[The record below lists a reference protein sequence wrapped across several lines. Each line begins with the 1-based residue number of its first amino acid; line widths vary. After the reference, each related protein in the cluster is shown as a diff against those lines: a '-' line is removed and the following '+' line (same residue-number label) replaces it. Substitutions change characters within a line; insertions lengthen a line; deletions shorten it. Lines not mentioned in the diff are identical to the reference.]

1 MMTAI
6 NCRIQ
11 TEDFAL
17 AEEYQAL
24 VRQDCGAVVLFSG
37 LVRDQ
42 FRPDSVS
49 SNSIDP
55 NNIDQLQALELEHY
69 PGMTER
75 SISTIAEQA
84 ARRFDLRA
92 VSIIHR
98 VGILPVGEQIVLV
111 GIAAPHRLDA
121 FAACEMLMDYLKNE
135 VPLWKKAHF
144 RQSAEWVEAKASDK
158 NALQRWEQP
167 K

>member
-1 MMTAI
+1 MMTLI

-11 TEDFAL
+11 VEDFSL
-17 AEEYQAL
+17 TEEYQTL

-42 FRPDSVS
+42 FKPDAD
-49 SNSIDP
+49 NSTNMDR
-55 NNIDQLQALELEHY
+55 LQALELEHY

-75 SISTIAEQA
+75 SITTIAEQA

-92 VSIIHR
+92 VTIIHR
-98 VGILPVGEQIVLV
+98 IGVLPVGEQIVLV
-111 GIAAPHRLDA
+111 GIAAPHRRDA

-144 RQSAEWVEAKASDK
+144 HQSAEWVEAKAADK